1 MINEIRLWL
10 GKPKALFFTLPML
23 LLLFTVACGSAAAP
37 ETVVVETEVV
47 REVPVDREVVREV
60 PIDREVVREV
70 VKEVPVDREVVRE
83 VPVEKIV
90 DRDVVREIPVEK
102 IVVVTPVIA
111 TAPKNVIPVGTLNV
125 AMAGLGPFTGH
136 PMLASGTATDVLS
149 TAVAEAL
156 WQYDID
162 RRAIPML
169 VKSWSI
175 SDDFTTWTLNLQEGV
190 QFHKGYG
197 EFTAEDVSWS
207 LGQRILNPKA
217 TNVAQLK
224 WAWQTSVDMPDAYTM
239 VVNTGDPMPGWAFVD
254 LVRNPGDQ
262 YVVSKKQTEEIGAEA
277 ANRNIAATGPWE
289 IAEHR
294 SGEFWRMRAVED
306 HWRKTPHFEEMVFWE
321 IPEEATRLAGFQTG
335 KLDTF
340 PMGYDSISLVT
351 QVPDAK
357 VMRIPK
363 AAVMNLRIYG
373 QDYAEIGTP
382 DQRAS
387 YDPELPWASA
397 NTDVNSPEWE
407 QSAKVRRALMLAID
421 MDTIIETLLHGFAD
435 ASSVG
440 FYGVHRHLLDEDMYW
455 GYDLEEAKRLLAE
468 AGYPGGGFS
477 LTLTPAKRGAP
488 SEVEVCEAIGAMWG
502 EIGIDVKFQNVPF
515 STVRP
520 GIVGRTYQGV
530 TCHAG
535 TPPPT
540 PARSFYGLS
549 IKSAIYGITHP
560 WLEDI
565 VYRAY
570 EEVDPTERENLERQV
585 ARFLYDGA
593 HLRELYI
600 YDAVWPVGPRIEEW
614 SEGVTFGDLRFQS
627 GFEWIRH
634 RE

>member
-1 MINEIRLWL
+1 MVYEIRLWL
-10 GKPKALFFTLPML
+10 GKPKTIFFTLPVL
-23 LLLFTVACGSAAAP
+23 LILFAVACGSAAAP
-37 ETVVVETEVV
+37 ETVVVEKEVV

-60 PIDREVVREV
+60 PVDREV
-70 VKEVPVDREVVRE
+70 VKEVLVDREVVKE
-83 VPVEKIV
+83 V
-90 DRDVVREIPVEK
+90 PVEK

-111 TAPKNVIPVGTLNV
+111 TAPKNVVPAGTLNV
-125 AMAGLGPFTGH
+125 GMAGLGPFTGH

-162 RRAIPML
+162 RQAIPML
-169 VKSWSI
+169 VKSWTI

-190 QFHKGYG
+190 QLHKGYG
-197 EFTAEDVSWS
+197 EMTGEDVSWS

-224 WAWQTSVDMPDAYTM
+224 WAWQTSVDMPDPYTL
-239 VVNTGDPMPGWAFVD
+239 VVNTGDPMPGWAFID
-254 LVRNPGDQ
+254 LLRNPGDQ

-277 ANRNIAATGPWE
+277 ANWNISATGPWE
-289 IAEHR
+289 ISEHR
-294 SGEFWRMRAVED
+294 SGEFWKLRAVND
-306 HWRKTPHFEEMVFWE
+306 HWRKTPHFEEMIFWE

-335 KLDTF
+335 QLDTF

-351 QVPDAK
+351 EVPGAK

-363 AAVMNLRIYG
+363 AAVMNLRIYA
-373 QDYAEIGTP
+373 QDYAEVGTP

-387 YDPELPWASA
+387 YDPELPWTAA
-397 NTDVNSPEWE
+397 NTDVNSPEWKRA
-407 QSAKVRRALMLAID
+407 AKVRRALMLAID
-421 MDTIIETLLHGFAD
+421 MDTIIETLLHGYAN

-440 FYGVHRHLLDEDMYW
+440 LFGAHRHLMDDDMYW
-455 GYDLEEAKRLLAE
+455 NYDLEEAKRLLAE
-468 AGYPGGGFS
+468 AGYPDGGFN
-477 LTLTPAKRGAP
+477 LPLTPAKRGAP
-488 SEVEVCEAIGAMWG
+488 SEVEVCEAVGAMWG
-502 EIGIDVKFQNVPF
+502 DLGIDVKFQNVPF
-515 STVRP
+515 ATMRP
-520 GIVGRTYQGV
+520 SLVGRTQQGV

-549 IKSAIYGITHP
+549 IKSAIYGVTHQY
-560 WLEDI
+560 LEDI

-570 EEVDPTERENLERQV
+570 EEVDPVKRAEMERQV

-593 HLRELYI
+593 LLRELYI

>member
-83 VPVEKIV
+83 VPV
-90 DRDVVREIPVEK
+90 DREVVREVPVDREVVREVPVDREVVREVPVDREVVREVPVDREVVREVPVDREVVREVPVDREVVREVPVDR

-125 AMAGLGPFTGH
+125 AMAGLGPFTRH

-277 ANRNIAATGPWE
+277 ANRNIAATGPW
-289 IAEHR
+289 R
-294 SGEFWRMRAVED
+294 S
-306 HWRKTPHFEEMVFWE
+306 
-321 IPEEATRLAGFQTG
+321 
-335 KLDTF
+335 
-340 PMGYDSISLVT
+340 
-351 QVPDAK
+351 
-357 VMRIPK
+357 
-363 AAVMNLRIYG
+363 
-373 QDYAEIGTP
+373 
-382 DQRAS
+382 
-387 YDPELPWASA
+387 
-397 NTDVNSPEWE
+397 
-407 QSAKVRRALMLAID
+407 QSTA
-421 MDTIIETLLHGFAD
+421 
-435 ASSVG
+435 
-440 FYGVHRHLLDEDMYW
+440 
-455 GYDLEEAKRLLAE
+455 
-468 AGYPGGGFS
+468 PGNFGG
-477 LTLTPAKRGAP
+477 
-488 SEVEVCEAIGAMWG
+488 C
-502 EIGIDVKFQNVPF
+502 
-515 STVRP
+515 
-520 GIVGRTYQGV
+520 GR
-530 TCHAG
+530 
-535 TPPPT
+535 
-540 PARSFYGLS
+540 
-549 IKSAIYGITHP
+549 
-560 WLEDI
+560 
-565 VYRAY
+565 
-570 EEVDPTERENLERQV
+570 
-585 ARFLYDGA
+585 
-593 HLRELYI
+593 
-600 YDAVWPVGPRIEEW
+600 
-614 SEGVTFGDLRFQS
+614 
-627 GFEWIRH
+627 
-634 RE
+634 

>member
-1 MINEIRLWL
+1 MRHDTGPWR
-10 GKPKALFFTLPML
+10 GKLRVLASTTTIV
-23 LLLFTVACGSAAAP
+23 LLLFLIACGSAAAP
-37 ETVVVETEVV
+37 APETETVVVEKEVVREVTVEREVPVEVEREVV
-47 REVPVDREVVREV
+47 REVPVESQVVKEVVKEV

-70 VKEVPVDREVVRE
+70 A
-83 VPVEKIV
+83 
-90 DRDVVREIPVEK
+90 VEK

-111 TAPKNVIPVGTLNV
+111 EAPKNVVPEGTLHV

-136 PMLASGTATDVLS
+136 PALASGTATDVIS

-162 RRAIPML
+162 RQALPML
-169 VKSWSI
+169 VKDWNVSA
-175 SDDFTTWTLNLQEGV
+175 DFTTWTLHLQEGV

-197 EFTAEDVSWS
+197 EMTGDDVKWS
-207 LGQRILNPKA
+207 LDQRISNPKA
-217 TNVAQLK
+217 TNVAQLE
-224 WAWQTSVDMPDAYTM
+224 WAWQNSVDMPDAYTL
-239 VVNTGDPMPGWAFVD
+239 VLDTGRPMPGWAFID

-262 YVVSKKQTEEIGAEA
+262 YVVSRKQTEEVGPEA
-277 ANRNIAATGPWE
+277 ANWNIAATGPWE
-289 IAEHR
+289 ISEHR
-294 SGEFWRMRAVED
+294 SGEFWRLRAVED
-306 HWRKTPHFEEMVFWE
+306 HWRKTPHFEEMYFWE

-335 KLDTF
+335 ELDTF
-340 PMGYDSISLVT
+340 PMSYDSIDLVT
-351 QVPDAK
+351 TVPDAK
-357 VMRIPK
+357 IMRIPR

-373 QDYAEIGTP
+373 QDYAEVGTP
-382 DQRAS
+382 DQRAG
-387 YDPELPWASA
+387 YNPDLPWASA
-397 NTDVNSPEWE
+397 SLDVNSAEWA
-407 QSAKVRRALMLAID
+407 QAAKVRRALMLGID
-421 MDTIIETLLHGFAD
+421 MDTIIETLLHGYAE
-435 ASSVG
+435 ASSVI
-440 FYGVHRHLLDEDMYW
+440 FYGVHRHLMDDDMYW
-455 GYDLEEAKRLLAE
+455 EYDPEQARQLLAE
-468 AGYPGGGFS
+468 AGYPDGGFS
-477 LTLTPAKRGAP
+477 MVLTPAKRGSP

-502 EIGIDVKFQNVPF
+502 ELGIDIKFQNVPF

-520 GIVGRTYQGV
+520 GIVGRTYQGA

-549 IKSAIYGITHP
+549 IKSGIYGITHP

-565 VYRAY
+565 VYAAY
-570 EEVDPTERENLERQV
+570 EEVDPGRRAEMERQV

>member
-60 PIDREVVREV
+60 PVDREVVREV

-90 DRDVVREIPVEK
+90 DREVVREVPVEK
-102 IVVVTPVIA
+102 IIVVTPVA
-111 TAPKNVIPVGTLNV
+111 APSPKNLIPEGTLNV

-136 PMLASGTATDVLS
+136 PKLASGTATDVLS
-149 TAVAEAL
+149 TAVVEAL

-169 VKSWSI
+169 AKSWSI
-175 SDDFTTWTLNLQEGV
+175 SDDFSTWTIHLQEGV

-197 EFTAEDVSWS
+197 EMTGEDIVWS
-207 LGQRILNPKA
+207 LHERILNPRA
-217 TNVAQLK
+217 GSIAQLK
-224 WAWQTSVDMPDAYTM
+224 WAWQTSVEMPDAHTL
-239 VVNTGDPMPGWAFVD
+239 VVDTGVPMPGWAFID
-254 LVRNPGDQ
+254 LQRNPGDQ
-262 YVVSKKQTEEIGAEA
+262 YVVSKKQTEEVGAEA
-277 ANRNIAATGPWE
+277 ANRNIAGTGPWE
-289 IAEHR
+289 VSEHR
-294 SGEFWRMRAVED
+294 SGEFWKLRAVND
-306 HWRKTPHFEEMVFWE
+306 HWRKTPYFEEMIFWE
-321 IPEEATRLAGFQTG
+321 IPEESTRLAGFQTG
-335 KLDTF
+335 NLDTF

-351 QVPDAK
+351 EVPGAK

-363 AAVMNLRIYG
+363 AAVMGLRIYG
-373 QDYAEIGTP
+373 QDYASQQE
-382 DQRAS
+382 S
-387 YDPELPWASA
+387 YNPELPWVGAGM
-397 NTDVNSPEWE
+397 DLNSPEWE
-407 QSAKVRRALMLAID
+407 RAVKVRRAMMLAID
-421 MDTIIETLLHGFAD
+421 MDAIIETLLHGYAD
-435 ASSVG
+435 ACSVA
-440 FYGVHRHLLDEDMYW
+440 FYCVHRHLLDDDMYW
-455 GYDLEEAKRLLAE
+455 NYDLEEAKRLLAE

-488 SEVEVCEAIGAMWG
+488 SEVEVCEAVGAMWG
-502 EIGIDVKFQNVPF
+502 EIGIDIKFQNVPF
-515 STVRP
+515 SAIRP
-520 GIVGRTYQGV
+520 HTRGRTYQGV

-549 IKSAIYGITHP
+549 IKTAQYGVTHP

-570 EEVDPTERENLERQV
+570 EEFKPTKREEMERQI
-585 ARFLYDGA
+585 ARFLYDGS
-593 HLRELYI
+593 HTRELYI

>member
-1 MINEIRLWL
+1 MSHEVSPWR
-10 GKPKALFFTLPML
+10 GRHKVVVPTLLIFL
-23 LLLFTVACGSAAAP
+23 LVFVIACGSAAAP
-37 ETVVVETEVV
+37 EQLIVEKEVIK
-47 REVPVDREVVREV
+47 EVPVDRVV
-60 PIDREVVREV
+60 DREV
-70 VKEVPVDREVVRE
+70 VKEVPVDRVVDREVVRE
-83 VPVEKIV
+83 VPVDRVV
-90 DRDVVREIPVEK
+90 DREVVREVTVEREVPVEK

-111 TAPKNVIPVGTLNV
+111 EAPKNVIPEGTLHV

-136 PMLASGTATDVLS
+136 PALASGTATDVIS

-162 RRAIPML
+162 RQALPML
-169 VKSWSI
+169 VKEWSI
-175 SDDFTTWTLNLQEGV
+175 SEDFTTWTLHFQEGV
-190 QFHKGYG
+190 KFHKGYG
-197 EFTAEDVSWS
+197 DFTVEDVKWS
-207 LGQRILNPKA
+207 LDQRISNPKA

-224 WAWQTSVDMPDAYTM
+224 WAWQTSVEMPDPLTM
-239 VVNTGDPMPGWAFVD
+239 VINTGSPMPGWAFID

-262 YVVSKKQTEEIGAEA
+262 YVVSKKQTEEIGPEA
-277 ANRNIAATGPWE
+277 ANWNTAATGPWE
-289 IAEHR
+289 IDEHR
-294 SGEFWRMRAVED
+294 SGEFWKLRAVSD
-306 HWRKTPHFEEMVFWE
+306 HWRKTPHFQEMYFWE

-335 KLDTF
+335 ELDTF
-340 PMGYDSISLVT
+340 PMSYDSISLVT
-351 QVPDAK
+351 SVPDAK

-373 QDYAEIGTP
+373 QDYAEVGTP
-382 DQRAS
+382 DQRAG

-397 NTDVNSPEWE
+397 SLDVNSVEWD
-407 QSAKVRRALMLAID
+407 QAAKVRRALMLAID
-421 MDTIIETLLHGFAD
+421 MDTIIETLLHGYAD
-435 ASSVG
+435 ASSVI
-440 FYGVHRHLLDEDMYW
+440 FYGVHRHLMDDDMYW
-455 GYDLEEAKRLLAE
+455 NYDLEEAKRLLAE
-468 AGYPGGGFS
+468 AGYADGFS
-477 LTLTPAKRGAP
+477 MTLTPAKRGSP

-502 EIGIDVKFQNVPF
+502 ELGVDIKFQNVPF

-520 GIVGRTYQGV
+520 GIVGRTYQGA

-549 IKSAIYGITHP
+549 IKSGIYGITHP

-565 VYRAY
+565 VYTAY
-570 EEVDPTERENLERQV
+570 EEVDPATREGMERQV